1 MSNTQDVDDPL
12 LPVDIND
19 RSVVAN
25 SNPEGLNG
33 TEAGQVPR
41 RIHPNRP
48 GLSGKSF
55 SDRRVQLPEIFPGE
69 LRELNPGRQPPIS
82 LSLGAPAGRSFSPGV
97 FGQTPR
103 RPS

>member
-41 RIHPNRP
+41 RSHRNPP
-48 GLSGKSF
+48 ELSGNSL
-55 SDRRVQLPEIFPGE
+55 SDRPVQLPGLFPRR
-69 LRELNPGRQPPIS
+69 LRQLNPERQPRLP
-82 LSLGAPAGRSFSPGV
+82 LSSRPRAGRSFSLG
-97 FGQTPR
+97 FFRQT
-103 RPS
+103 